1 MSRLDRRRK
10 GTFGPPMM
18 KKAVFFID
26 DMNMPQKDKYGA
38 QGPIELLRQ
47 YLDHKHW
54 LVGNENLIKFIFF
67 NFPRYDRKDTTKI
80 ILEDIQFVSAMG
92 PPGGGRNVVT
102 PRFIRHFMSIA
113 INPFTDETL
122 TKIFSTLF
130 SVYIRVY

>member
-18 KKAVFFID
+18 KKAVFFVD

-47 YLDHKHW
+47 YMDHGHW
-54 LVGNENLIKFIFF
+54 
-67 NFPRYDRKDTTKI
+67 YDRKDTTRI
-80 ILEDIQFVSAMG
+80 NLEDIQFISAMG
-92 PPGGGRNVVT
+92 PPGGGRNLVT
-102 PRFIRHFMSIA
+102 PRFIRHFIMIA

-130 SVYIRVY
+130 SVYIKVRFLKINLKRNTKMIEF

>member
-18 KKAVFFID
+18 KKAVFFVD

-47 YLDHKHW
+47 FMDHGHW
-54 LVGNENLIKFIFF
+54 
-67 NFPRYDRKDTTKI
+67 YDRKDTSKI
-80 ILEDIQFVSAMG
+80 ILEDIQFISAMG
-92 PPGGGRNVVT
+92 PPGGGRNIVT
-102 PRFIRHFMSIA
+102 PRFIRHFITIA

-130 SVYIRVY
+130 SVYIKVCFYQNIQYLFSNL

>member
-1 MSRLDRRRK
+1 M
-10 GTFGPPMM
+10 
-18 KKAVFFID
+18 
-26 DMNMPQKDKYGA
+26 
-38 QGPIELLRQ
+38 
-47 YLDHKHW
+47 
-54 LVGNENLIKFIFF
+54 FF
-67 NFPRYDRKDTTKI
+67 NFFRYDRKDTTKI

-130 SVYIRVY
+130 SVYIRVCRRMKRSF

>member
-1 MSRLDRRRK
+1 
-10 GTFGPPMM
+10 M
-18 KKAVFFID
+18 KFD
-26 DMNMPQKDKYGA
+26 
-38 QGPIELLRQ
+38 
-47 YLDHKHW
+47 
-54 LVGNENLIKFIFF
+54 
-67 NFPRYDRKDTTKI
+67 RYDRKDTSKI

-130 SVYIRVY
+130 SVYIRVYWKEKLKNSLNLSIDYLGTRIYFRLFNNW

>member
-18 KKAVFFID
+18 KKAVFFVD

-47 YLDHKHW
+47 YMDHGHW
-54 LVGNENLIKFIFF
+54 
-67 NFPRYDRKDTTKI
+67 YDRKDTTRI
-80 ILEDIQFVSAMG
+80 NLEDIQFISAMG
-92 PPGGGRNVVT
+92 PPGGGRNLVT
-102 PRFIRHFMSIA
+102 PRFIRHFIMIA

-122 TKIFSTLF
+122 TKIFSTLP
-130 SVYIRVY
+130 ID